1 MRKVLLVDDDS
12 NGAEA
17 IALYLHHCG
26 YSVTRAG
33 NGVEALALLSGAAPD
48 LILLDVQMPRMDGVD
63 FLGVLRSYLRWQQI
77 PVILLTAHADL
88 PAVRRAAEC
97 DRADIVNKAGI

>member
-1 MRKVLLVDDDS
+1 
-12 NGAEA
+12 
-17 IALYLHHCG
+17 
-26 YSVTRAG
+26 
-33 NGVEALALLSGAAPD
+33 
-48 LILLDVQMPRMDGVD
+48 MDGVD

-97 DRADIVNKAGI
+97 DRADIVNKAGIDLAKLVKLIEQRLISPPPPPQALVGYLRGY